1 MRLSRLLLLAS
12 FVLAPFPARAADVPV
27 TYTVDTTALKAAISG
42 TNLTFNLFTDAAC
55 TATAHTQVLTIDN
68 TTLQSVL
75 KRSKPKNGVKPPKTT
90 DIRATLTGVGPAA
103 PLYLTVTGTGVTAV
117 GGACQVQAAAIA
129 GTGGGAVVKDG
140 LGNVMGPSLDGAS
153 FLVPVGPDLVRLPV
167 APSGYVYSGYLYYG
181 GSSCTGQVYSYV
193 QPGLYKVGVAVDTTQ
208 FYVTPTSGLSNL
220 PWAAILQIDQNVFN
234 SQGDCDSGYGVGNA
248 TFVAPHA
255 CCCDTVCAGGPGLL
269 APGTLQILPTFTPP
283 FSLDVP

>member
-1 MRLSRLLLLAS
+1 MRPSRLLLLAS

-140 LGNVMGPSLDGAS
+140 LGTVMGPSLDGAS
-153 FLVPVGPDLVRLPV
+153 FLTPVGPDLVRLPV
-167 APSGYVYSGYLYYG
+167 TPSGYSYSFGYLYYA
-181 GSSCTGQVYSYV
+181 GSSCTGQVYSYI
-193 QPGLYKVGVAVDTTQ
+193 QPGLFKYGVAVDTTQ
-208 FYVTPTSGLSNL
+208 YYVTPTSGLSSL
-220 PWAAILQIDQNVFN
+220 PWGSTLYIDQNLF
-234 SQGDCDSGYGVGNA
+234 SGQLDCDASYGLGNA

-255 CCCDTVCAGGPGLL
+255 CCCDLCPGGPGLL
-269 APGTLQILPTFTPP
+269 AAGMMQTLPTFTPP
-283 FSLDVP
+283 FVLDVP